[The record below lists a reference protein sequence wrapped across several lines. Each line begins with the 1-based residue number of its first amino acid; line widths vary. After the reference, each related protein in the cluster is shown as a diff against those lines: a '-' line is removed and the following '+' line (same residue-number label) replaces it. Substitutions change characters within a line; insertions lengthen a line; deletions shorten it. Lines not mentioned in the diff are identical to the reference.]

1 EITIDIP
8 TATRFVFFLDHQ
20 VGIRRLTT
28 LAPQTDAFLPS
39 LQRFLAVTA
48 VVEFNVAVQAHVHE
62 VTGEVYQVGTASSG
76 IGYYQCHTMAA
87 QQVDK
92 GFIDKAVVADL
103 YCMAQMLTAGN
114 LQITFPLHTGIA
126 APRMGFCRIA
136 GHWQLCEKFFKKGF
150 IEFKTRRKLPQEGPE
165 FFFKVEHATG
175 KKIRQW
181 LFNIAQTLDV
191 RNVA

>member
-1 EITIDIP
+1 
-8 TATRFVFFLDHQ
+8 
-20 VGIRRLTT
+20 RRLTT

-62 VTGEVYQVGTASSG
+62 VTGEVFQVGPASGG

-92 GFIDKAVVADL
+92 GFI
-103 YCMAQMLTAGN
+103 
-114 LQITFPLHTGIA
+114 
-126 APRMGFCRIA
+126 
-136 GHWQLCEKFFKKGF
+136 
-150 IEFKTRRKLPQEGPE
+150 EFKTRRKLPQEGPGC
-165 FFFKVEHATG
+165 FFKVDHATG